1 MPVLYLN
8 ETATT
13 FIDNDQPV
21 ISVDTKK
28 KLLVGE
34 FKNLG
39 VEWQPSGEPTR

>member
-1 MPVLYLN
+1 
-8 ETATT
+8 
-13 FIDNDQPV
+13 V

-39 VEWQPSGEPTR
+39 WSGSPAGSRHG